1 MLAVGAARDRP
12 NVVAIASGDA
22 GRRMTHRLGSLRRRL
37 NAVVDVMRQ
46 RNLRRLQIGWAAFFL
61 VDGLSLV
68 ALSVWAFGEG
78 GTSAVG
84 FVGLARLLPGAIAL
98 PFGAW
103 AADRFPR
110 RLVLTGVFIA
120 IAVTQASIA
129 VALARD
135 APAIVVYVL
144 VGASSLAATPYRSA
158 QLALAPLVARSP
170 AELVAMNVTAGTF
183 EGLVTFAGPALAGL
197 LLFVTEPWFVVAV
210 ASVACVGGLLA
221 VAGVYVDVDPSKA
234 VRRTQ
239 ESPVRALMG
248 GLRELDSNRDIAVI
262 VGCFV
267 AQLLVRGMLGV
278 LLVTVSF
285 ELVDLGRSGVGW
297 LAAAMG
303 IGGIAGGMYAVG
315 LTGRRR
321 LGRPFAIALALWGL
335 PIAVIGLLPAAGV
348 ALVAMAVVGIGNA
361 LLDVSGFTLI
371 QRLGADRSLGRVF
384 GVLFT
389 FGIACGGLGALVAP
403 TLVSALG
410 LRPVLILV
418 GAVLPALA
426 IVLRPRFDSLDVRSE
441 PSPML
446 VDLFSHVPLLAPL
459 PPTTLEKVAARCSM
473 ADAPAGE
480 VIVTEGDDGDLFYVI
495 VDGEVE
501 VWRGGALRRVLRTGE
516 HFGEIALLRATRR
529 TATVVAAS
537 PVRLATLGTPE
548 FLDALASSETAYGI
562 AWRMTD
568 EMISDHDVE
577 SSS

>member
-1 MLAVGAARDRP
+1 MEATRSAGAGA
-12 NVVAIASGDA
+12 
-22 GRRMTHRLGSLRRRL
+22 RMTHRFSALRRNL
-37 NAVVDVMRQ
+37 DAVVEVMRH
-46 RNLRRLQIGWAAFFL
+46 RALRRLQIGWAAFFL

-110 RLVLTGVFIA
+110 RLVLTAVFIS
-120 IAVTQASIA
+120 IAVTQAAIA
-129 VALARD
+129 IALARD
-135 APAIVVYVL
+135 APPIAVYVL

-183 EGLVTFAGPALAGL
+183 EGLVTFAGPALAAL
-197 LLFVTEPWFVVAV
+197 LLLATGPWFVVAV
-210 ASVACVGGLLA
+210 AAVACIGGLLA

-234 VRRTQ
+234 VRRSQ
-239 ESPVRALMG
+239 ESPIRALTG
-248 GLRELDSNRDIAVI
+248 GVRELRENHDTAIV
-262 VGCFV
+262 VGCFI

-285 ELVDLGRSGVGW
+285 ELVDLDSSGVGW
-297 LAAAMG
+297 LVAAMG
-303 IGGIAGGMYAVG
+303 IGGIAGGMYAVA

-321 LGRPFAIALALWGL
+321 LGRPFAIALAVWGL
-335 PIAVIGLLPAAGV
+335 PIAVIGLVPNAAV
-348 ALVAMAVVGIGNA
+348 ALLAMAVVGVGNA

-389 FGIACGGLGALVAP
+389 FGIACGGLGSLAAP
-403 TLVSALG
+403 VLVSALG
-410 LRPVLILV
+410 LRPVLVLI
-418 GAVLPALA
+418 GALLPALA
-426 IVLRPRFDSLDVRSE
+426 LVLRPRFESLDVRSE
-441 PSPML
+441 PSPVL
-446 VDLFSHVPLLAPL
+446 VDLFSRVPLLAPL

-473 ADAPAGE
+473 ADAEAGD
-480 VIVTEGDDGDLFYVI
+480 VIVTEGDAGDLFYVI
-495 VDGEVE
+495 VAGEVE
-501 VWRGGALRRVLRTGE
+501 VWKRGALQRVLGCGE
-516 HFGEIALLRATRR
+516 HFGEIALLRATTR
-529 TATVVAAS
+529 TASVVAVS
-537 PVRLATLGTPE
+537 SVRLATLRTPE
-548 FLDALASSETAYGI
+548 FLDALASSATAYGI

-568 EMISDHDVE
+568 EMIGDDGVKTSN
-577 SSS
+577 